1 VNARV
6 PRRSFVAPHLEDRR
20 VIVVCGPG
28 GVGKTTTSAALGLR
42 AAMQGRRVLVL
53 TIDPARRLA
62 EAMGVPANS
71 DEPTRVDPTR
81 FAAAGIE
88 VPGELYAWMLDP
100 GTVFDGMVRRLT
112 KDPTKVEEI
121 MKNRLYRHVKN
132 LVAGMQEYTAA
143 EALYSF
149 VESKRFDLVVLDT
162 PPSRNALDF
171 LDAPRRL
178 SSFLD
183 ERIVSI
189 FLPKGGGFFRAAS
202 QLVESVFARI
212 FGDGFFKEL
221 QGFLS
226 AFSGMFDGMREH
238 AAKVRTLLG
247 SDESTFLIVTGME
260 PEAVSESLF
269 FRAKLRELGV
279 GFAGY
284 ILNRSWAYTRGL
296 MPPATLEGLVPADTL
311 AKFVTF
317 GQEEARRAKVDRTR
331 LQTLL
336 AQDVGAEA
344 LATPNLGG
352 AVEDLAGL
360 ALLADELG
368 FHHEDERPSSSHPIL
383 E

>member
-1 VNARV
+1 
-6 PRRSFVAPHLEDRR
+6 
-20 VIVVCGPG
+20 
-28 GVGKTTTSAALGLR
+28 
-42 AAMQGRRVLVL
+42 
-53 TIDPARRLA
+53 
-62 EAMGVPANS
+62 
-71 DEPTRVDPTR
+71 
-81 FAAAGIE
+81 
-88 VPGELYAWMLDP
+88 
-100 GTVFDGMVRRLT
+100 MVRRLT

-121 MKNRLYRHVKN
+121 MRNRLYRHVKN

-189 FLPKGGGFFRAAS
+189 FLPTGRGLFRAAS

-238 AAKVRTLLG
+238 ATKVRTLLG

-269 FRAKLRELGV
+269 FRNKLRELGV
-279 GFAGY
+279 GFGGY

-296 MPPATLEGLVPADTL
+296 MPPSALEGLVPEETL

-317 GQEEARRAKVDRTR
+317 GQEEARRAAMDRAR

-336 AQDVGAEA
+336 KEDVGAEA

-352 AVEDLAGL
+352 AVEDLSGL
-360 ALLADELG
+360 ALLAAELG
-368 FHHEDERPSSSHPIL
+368 LHHEDERLSSRPAPV